1 VSYERV
7 YLVCASFLS
16 SSSYTQS
23 VVAICSVAAESDIVA
38 WDCKDGEE
46 VMLIPYEL
54 FVAGDNP
61 MQAEE
66 CSHAGLNCNYYCRT
80 CDVGGVETQFSTGWY
95 WPILQLMT
103 TGLHSTTSPSC
114 TQDTFPHLHDAF
126 LRSRLVRIV
135 AHLRVLLHIFVFL
148 RIFAFHCA
156 SSC

>member
-1 VSYERV
+1 
-7 YLVCASFLS
+7 LS

-46 VMLIPYEL
+46 VMLIPYGL

-80 CDVGGVETQFSTGWY
+80 CDVGGTKEYKESETGY
-95 WPILQLMT
+95 
-103 TGLHSTTSPSC
+103 TSIFNVQKS
-114 TQDTFPHLHDAF
+114 
-126 LRSRLVRIV
+126 
-135 AHLRVLLHIFVFL
+135 LLCFTN
-148 RIFAFHCA
+148 C
-156 SSC
+156 